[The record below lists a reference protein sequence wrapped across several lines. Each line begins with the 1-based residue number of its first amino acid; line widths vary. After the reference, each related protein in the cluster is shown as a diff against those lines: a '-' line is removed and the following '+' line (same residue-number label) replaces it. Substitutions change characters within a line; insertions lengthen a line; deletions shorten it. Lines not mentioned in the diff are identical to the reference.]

1 MKNNNVVGHGFFRKS
16 KAYGLVCGVV
26 LGLAFLGGHVSAD
39 EVTPQTTETATA
51 VTATPTSVTDNTS
64 DVTVAEP
71 IETGDESDVSSV
83 AVNDTELSQAVQSAQ
98 EAGVEVTQTEDQSY
112 PTQEEA
118 QADTSNQIADVTKKA
133 AAQATI
139 NQTFSEAVTNAQ
151 EAGVTVTVKEDTK
164 LADVEA
170 AKTLLEEQVAKL
182 AAAQKTQIQLDTAL
196 AQAIEAAKQ
205 AGVTITVTDKVT
217 YTDLQTAL
225 ADLNNQVTALQEAQ
239 QAQASANATVDEAIK
254 EAVNNHTTVTK
265 SGTVTVS
272 TDEAATKAQEIKG
285 QIEAVVSENQQIA
298 AANAAE
304 QARYEADKQK
314 AEAHLKEDGYASEL
328 INQSLVFVQEPNAK
342 HTVVKS
348 DGTVVVTDSTEDTR
362 VVLHQGETVTV
373 TYTGLENS
381 FYNHTKIAKV
391 VYTYTAK
398 DAVDSLHISTDPTVT
413 VTFYGEDFATVG
425 DDEEQTGSWSS
436 HLGMSIQFFDASNQV
451 ITFTAEAPAALAFN
465 SLNRTKVYAG
475 SGYGETIQNLSSNIK
490 VVTINGSSIV
500 YDNGV
505 LHASTYNDYKS
516 NGSRYEANPV
526 SGDPD
531 FWDGDS
537 QQKRWYGAAVGVVTS
552 GDTISFDIVNEAG
565 SDATNHEYGKYW
577 FAFNSKVATEYVV
590 PPTVTPFKTLEVP
603 TIEVTAEAHPM
614 TIETAVTKP
623 VLTADV
629 HNVSVAPTPEEP
641 ETPTPEA
648 PQPTQEVP
656 VVQASVLPMTGDE
669 TTPLNII
676 ASLFGGLM
684 AMLGLFG
691 IRKRKED

>member
-1 MKNNNVVGHGFFRKS
+1 MKTNNVVGHGFFRKS
-16 KAYGLVCGVV
+16 KAYGLVCGIA
-26 LGLAFLGGHVSAD
+26 LGVAFLGGQVSAD
-39 EVTPQTTETATA
+39 EVTSPTAEAATA
-51 VTATPTSVTDNTS
+51 VAAPASVTDHTS
-64 DVTVAEP
+64 DVTVAGP
-71 IETGDESDVSSV
+71 TETVDESDGSAV
-83 AVNDTELSQAVQSAQ
+83 AVNDSALAQAVQSAQ

-170 AKTLLEEQVAKL
+170 AKTLLAEQVTKL
-182 AAAQKTQIQLDTAL
+182 AEAQSTQIQLDTEL

-217 YTDLQTAL
+217 YAELQTAL
-225 ADLNNQVTALQEAQ
+225 TDLTNQVTALQEAQ
-239 QAQASANATVDEAIK
+239 QAQTSANATVDAAIK
-254 EAVNNHTTVTK
+254 DAANNNTTVTK
-265 SGTVTVS
+265 SGTVTVP
-272 TDEAATKAQEIKG
+272 TNEAPTKAQEIKG

-298 AANAAE
+298 ATNATE

-362 VVLHQGETVTV
+362 VVLHQGESVTV

-381 FYNHTKIAKV
+381 SYNHTKIAKV

-398 DAVDSLHISTDPTVT
+398 DAVDSLNISTDPTVT
-413 VTFYGEDFATVG
+413 VTFYGEDFATIG
-425 DDEEQTGSWSS
+425 TDEEQSGSWSS
-436 HLGMSIQFFDASNQV
+436 HLGMSVQFFDESNQA
-451 ITFTAEAPAALAFN
+451 ITFTADAPAALAFN

-505 LHASTYNDYKS
+505 LHASGYNDYKS
-516 NGSRYEANPV
+516 NGSRYEANPA

-552 GDTISFDIVNEAG
+552 GDTISFDIVNDAG

-590 PPTVTPFKTLEVP
+590 PPTVLPFKTLAVP
-603 TIEVTAEAHPM
+603 TIGVIAEAHSM
-614 TIETAVTKP
+614 AIETEVTKP

-684 AMLGLFG
+684 VMLGLFG

>member
-1 MKNNNVVGHGFFRKS
+1 MKNNNIVGHGFFRKS

-26 LGLAFLGGHVSAD
+26 LGLAFLGGQVSAD
-39 EVTPQTTETATA
+39 EVTPPTTETTTA
-51 VTATPTSVTDNTS
+51 VSAAPASVTDHTS
-64 DVTVAEP
+64 SSLVEP
-71 IETGDESDVSSV
+71 TETGDESEASSV
-83 AVNDTELSQAVQSAQ
+83 TVNDSALAQAVQSAQ
-98 EAGVEVTQTEDQSY
+98 EAGVDVTQTEDQSY
-112 PTQEEA
+112 STQEEA
-118 QADTSNQIADVTKKA
+118 KADTSNQVADVTEKA
-133 AAQATI
+133 AAQTTI

-151 EAGVTVTVKEDTK
+151 EAGVTVSVKEDTK

-182 AAAQKTQIQLDTAL
+182 AEAQETQIQLDTEL
-196 AQAIEAAKQ
+196 AQAIETAKQ
-205 AGVTITVTDKVT
+205 AGVTITVTDNVT
-217 YTDLQTAL
+217 YADLQTAL
-225 ADLNNQVTALQEAQ
+225 ADLTNQVTALQEAQ
-239 QAQASANATVDEAIK
+239 QAQASANATVDAAIK
-254 EAVNNHTTVTK
+254 DAANNHTTVTK
-265 SGTVTVS
+265 SGTVTIPTS
-272 TDEAATKAQEIKG
+272 EATTKAQEIKG
-285 QIEAVVSENQQIA
+285 QIETVVSENQQIA

-328 INQSLVFVQEPNAK
+328 VNQSLVFVQEPNAK

-348 DGTVVVTDSTEDTR
+348 DGTVVATDSTEDTR

-381 FYNHTKIAKV
+381 FYNHTKISKV

-413 VTFYGEDFATVG
+413 VTFYGADFALADATG
-425 DDEEQTGSWSS
+425 EQSGSWSS
-436 HLGMSIQFFDASNQV
+436 HLGMSVQFFDESNQA
-451 ITFTAEAPAALAFN
+451 ITFTADAPAALAFN

-475 SGYGETIQNLSSNIK
+475 SGYGESIQNLSSNIK
-490 VVTINGSSIV
+490 VVMINGSSIV

-505 LHASTYNDYKS
+505 LHASGYNDYKS
-516 NGSRYEANPV
+516 NGSRYEANPA

-552 GDTISFDIVNEAG
+552 GDTISFDIVMDAG
-565 SDATNHEYGKYW
+565 SDAESHEYGKYW

-590 PPTVTPFKTLEVP
+590 PPTMIPFKTLEVP
-603 TIEVTAEAHPM
+603 TIGVAAEAHPM
-614 TIETAVTKP
+614 TIETEVTKP

-629 HNVSVAPTPEEP
+629 HNVSITPTTLEEP
-641 ETPTPEA
+641 ETPTPEV

-676 ASLFGGLM
+676 ASLFGVLM
-684 AMLGLFG
+684 FVLGLVG